1 MTKDIYVQARA
12 DHVSS
17 LASAAPLSAIEEL
30 VWNALDADA
39 REVKVDLVQ
48 NALGGIDAIRVCDDG
63 CGIDLLKV
71 EETFGSLGG
80 SWKMPDG
87 ATTQN
92 FHRRL
97 HGRHGRG
104 RFKAFALGTHVEWR
118 TTMKAGEDLLSY
130 SLAGDASEPGVF
142 HIEQT
147 QPGPAT
153 GTEVYI
159 TGVRATA
166 DSLTVPGPAVQA
178 LAAKFALYL
187 KAYPGVSV
195 WFCGIPV
202 SPVVVQ
208 KATTDYTV
216 TLESGVSAKLEVI
229 EWRKKFSGKGRIVFC
244 GGDGFTLHER
254 PSGVRSGQPFSY
266 TAYLVGGRFGELA
279 AENALVMDELHP
291 EVRAWLDATRK
302 ILKEHFRQ
310 RAASAAAE
318 RLAKWIAEKS
328 YPFAADD
335 DSPARAKFDA
345 GVADMRA
352 NLEGFDAL
360 PTAERAYLFQL
371 LLRAVGG
378 DSQTLN
384 LKPGT

>member
-1 MTKDIYVQARA
+1 MTQDIYVQARA
-12 DHVSS
+12 DHVAS

-48 NALGGIDAIRVCDDG
+48 NPLGGIDAIRVADDG
-63 CGIDLLKV
+63 NGIDILKA
-71 EETFGSLGG
+71 EDTFGSLGG
-80 SWKMPDG
+80 SWKMAEG
-87 ATTQN
+87 STTVN
-92 FHRRL
+92 YHRRL

-118 TTMKAGEDLLSY
+118 TTMKAGDGLISYTLS
-130 SLAGDASEPGVF
+130 GDADEPGVF
-142 HIEQT
+142 HIREAQT
-147 QPGPAT
+147 GPAT

-166 DSLTVPGPAVQA
+166 DSLAAAGPAVQT

-187 KAYPGVSV
+187 KAYPGVRV

-208 KATTDYTV
+208 KAVTDYEVALDNGMT
-216 TLESGVSAKLEVI
+216 AKLEVI

-244 GGDGFTLHER
+244 GRDGFTLHER

-266 TAYLVGGRFGELA
+266 TAYLVDGRFGELA

-302 ILKEHFRQ
+302 ILKEHFRR

-318 RLAKWIAEKS
+318 RLAAWIAERS

-335 DSPARAKFDA
+335 TSPARLAFDA
-345 GVADMRA
+345 RVADLRA
-352 NLEGFDAL
+352 HMDSFDSL
-360 PTAERAYLFQL
+360 PSSERAYLFSILTQIP
-371 LLRAVGG
+371 
-378 DSQTLN
+378 S
-384 LKPGT
+384 

>member
-12 DHVSS
+12 DHVAS

-48 NALGGIDAIRVCDDG
+48 NALGGIDAIRVSDDG
-63 CGIDLLKV
+63 SGIDILRA
-71 EETFGSLGG
+71 EDTFGSLGG
-80 SWKMPDG
+80 SWKMAG
-87 ATTQN
+87 ACLTATYG
-92 FHRRL
+92 RRL

-104 RFKAFALGTHVEWR
+104 RFKAFALGSHVEWR
-118 TTMKAGEDLLSY
+118 TTMKAGDGLLSY
-130 SLAGDASEPGVF
+130 KLSGDAETPGLF
-142 HIEQT
+142 HVEQAEAGT
-147 QPGPAT
+147 ST

-166 DSLTVPGPAVQA
+166 DSLTVAETAVQA

-187 KAYPGVSV
+187 KAYPDVAV
-195 WFCGIPV
+195 YFCGIPV
-202 SPVVVQ
+202 SPVIVQ
-208 KATTDYTV
+208 KHATGYTV
-216 TLESGVSAKLEVI
+216 RLEGGQEAKLEVI

-244 GGDGFTLHER
+244 GRDGFALHER

-266 TAYLVGGRFGELA
+266 TAYLQGERFAALA

-291 EVRAWLDATRK
+291 EVRAWLDAARQT
-302 ILKEHFRQ
+302 LKAHFRR
-310 RAASAAAE
+310 RAEEEGAA

-335 DSPARAKFDA
+335 MSDERCRFDE

-352 NLEGFDAL
+352 HLDGFDAL
-360 PTAERAYLFQL
+360 PAAERTYLFNL
-371 LLRAVGG
+371 LKSSLTA
-378 DSQTLN
+378 N
-384 LKPGT
+384 P

>member
-1 MTKDIYVQARA
+1 MTRDIYVQARA
-12 DHVSS
+12 DHVAS

-48 NALGGIDAIRVCDDG
+48 NPLGGIEAIRVSDDG
-63 CGIDLLKV
+63 SGINILKA

-80 SWKMPDG
+80 SWKRTD
-87 ATTQN
+87 ATTTQA

-97 HGRHGRG
+97 HGRHGCG
-104 RFKAFALGTHVEWR
+104 RFKAFALGSRVEWR
-118 TTMKAGEDLLSY
+118 TTMKVGEDLLSY
-130 SLAGDASEPGVF
+130 TLSGDASEPGVF

-187 KAYPGVSV
+187 KAYPGVRI
-195 WFCGIPV
+195 WFCGMPV
-202 SPVVVQ
+202 SPVIVQ
-208 KATTDYTV
+208 KAVTDYEV
-216 TLESGVSAKLEVI
+216 KLDSGVTAKLEVI

-244 GGDGFTLHER
+244 GQDGFTLHER

-266 TAYLVGGRFGELA
+266 TAYLVGGRFGALA

-302 ILKEHFRQ
+302 ILKAHFRQ
-310 RAASAAAE
+310 RAGEAAAE

-335 DSPARAKFDA
+335 DSPLREKFDV
-345 GVADMRA
+345 GVADLRA

-360 PTAERAYLFQL
+360 PSAERAYLFQL
-371 LLRAVGG
+371 LLKAL
-378 DSQTLN
+378 SSS
-384 LKPGT
+384 

>member
-12 DHVSS
+12 DHVAS

-48 NALGGIDAIRVCDDG
+48 NPLGGIEAIRVSDDG
-63 CGIDLLKV
+63 SGINILKA

-80 SWKMPDG
+80 SWKMTD
-87 ATTQN
+87 ATTTQAY
-92 FHRRL
+92 HRRL

-104 RFKAFALGTHVEWR
+104 RFKAFALGSHVEWR
-118 TTMKAGEDLLSY
+118 TTMKVGEDLLSY
-130 SLAGDASEPGVF
+130 TLSGDASEPGVF

-166 DSLTVPGPAVQA
+166 DSLTAAGPAVQA

-187 KAYPGVSV
+187 KAYPGVRI
-195 WFCGIPV
+195 WFCGMPV
-202 SPVVVQ
+202 SPVIVQ
-208 KATTDYTV
+208 KAVTDYEV
-216 TLESGVSAKLEVI
+216 KLDSGVTAKLEVI

-244 GGDGFTLHER
+244 GRDGFTLHER

-266 TAYLVGGRFGELA
+266 TAYLVDGRFGELA

-302 ILKEHFRQ
+302 ILKMHFKQ
-310 RAASAAAE
+310 RADEAAAE

-335 DSPARAKFDA
+335 VSPRRERFDA
-345 GVADMRA
+345 GVADLRA

-371 LLRAVGG
+371 LLK
-378 DSQTLN
+378 TI
-384 LKPGT
+384 

>member
-1 MTKDIYVQARA
+1 MKDIYVQARA
-12 DHVSS
+12 DHVAS
-17 LASAAPLSAIEEL
+17 LASAAPLTAIEEL

-48 NALGGIDAIRVCDDG
+48 NALGGVDAIRVSDDG
-63 CGIDLLKV
+63 CGIDILKV

-87 ATTQN
+87 ATTPGL
-92 FHRRL
+92 HRRL

-118 TTMKAGEDLLSY
+118 TTMRAGDELLSY
-130 SLAGDASEPGVF
+130 NLSGDVSEPGVF
-142 HIEQT
+142 HVEQT
-147 QPGPAT
+147 EPGPAT
-153 GTEVYI
+153 GTEVYV

-187 KAYPGVSV
+187 KAYPGVRI

-202 SPVVVQ
+202 SSVVVQ
-208 KATTDYTV
+208 KATTDYEV
-216 TLESGVSAKLEVI
+216 RLDSGATAKLEVI
-229 EWRKKFSGKGRIVFC
+229 EWRRKFSGKGRIVFC

-302 ILKEHFRQ
+302 ILKDHFHR
-310 RAASAAAE
+310 RMEAAAAE
-318 RLAKWIAEKS
+318 RLAKWIAEGS

-335 DSPARAKFDA
+335 ASPARQAFDA
-345 GVADMRA
+345 RVADLRA
-352 NLEGFDAL
+352 HLDGFDAL
-360 PTAERAYLFQL
+360 PSSERAYLFSL
-371 LLRAVGG
+371 LTRLP
-378 DSQTLN
+378 L
-384 LKPGT
+384 

>member
-12 DHVSS
+12 DHVAS
-17 LASAAPLSAIEEL
+17 LARAAPLSAVEEL

-39 REVKVDLVQ
+39 REVRVDLVQ
-48 NALGGIDAIRVCDDG
+48 NALGGIDAIRVADDG
-63 CGIDLLKV
+63 SGIDVLKV

-80 SWKMPDG
+80 SWKMPEG
-87 ATTQN
+87 MTTQN

-97 HGRHGRG
+97 HGRHGCG
-104 RFKAFALGTHVEWR
+104 RFKAFALGTHVAWR
-118 TTMKAGEDLLSY
+118 TTMKTGDELFSY
-130 SLAGDASEPGVF
+130 TLTGDAEDPGVF
-142 HIEQT
+142 HVERA

-166 DSLTVPGPAVQA
+166 DSLTVPGPAVQV

-187 KAYPGVSV
+187 KAYPGVRV

-202 SPVVVQ
+202 SPVVVE
-208 KATTDYTV
+208 KATTDYAV
-216 TLESGVSAKLEVI
+216 KLADGQEAKLEVI

-244 GGDGFTLHER
+244 GQDGFTLHER
-254 PSGVRSGQPFSY
+254 PSGVRSGLPFSY

-302 ILKEHFRQ
+302 ILKEHFRL
-310 RAASAAAE
+310 RAEAAAAE

-328 YPFAADD
+328 YPYAAGDA
-335 DSPARAKFDA
+335 SPARAAFDK
-345 GVADMRA
+345 GVAEMRKA
-352 NLEGFDAL
+352 LDGFDAL
-360 PTAERAYLFQL
+360 TAAERTYLFKL
-371 LLRAVGG
+371 LQASLP
-378 DSQTLN
+378 N
-384 LKPGT
+384 